1 MRAGL
6 TVSISPADEFSLS
19 FPTDSASAEYIAA
32 ARNGLFS
39 VLLGHSFSPILR
51 CAVSFE
57 SFEVHEIDAC
67 YAAFFMASKEATE
80 RLLGVASD
88 HKYNIAW

>member
-6 TVSISPADEFSLS
+6 TVSISPTDTFSMF
-19 FPTDSASAEYIAA
+19 FPSDPASAEYVAA
-32 ARNGLFS
+32 VRNGLFS
-39 VLLGHSFSPILR
+39 VLLGHSFSPILK

-57 SFEVHEIDAC
+57 SFAIHEIDGC

-80 RLLGVASD
+80 RLLGLGPD
-88 HKYNIAW
+88 QKYNIAW